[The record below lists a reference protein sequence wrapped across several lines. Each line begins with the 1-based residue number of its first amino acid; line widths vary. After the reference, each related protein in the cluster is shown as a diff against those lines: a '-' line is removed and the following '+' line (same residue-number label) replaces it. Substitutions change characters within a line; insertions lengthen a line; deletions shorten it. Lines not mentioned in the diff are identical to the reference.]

1 MIYQPHHWVR
11 ICERVSDIALTIF
24 PHIKSKKL
32 KSEIISN
39 LFETQSAR
47 YLKEQGFNA
56 ISANSDREPDLLV
69 DDRPCEIKV
78 TGIDHPFTTNAKW
91 MGGKYSKRT
100 SDYIFVM
107 WHYEPTMNTLYGIE
121 QENLS
126 FSVIQCHV
134 NENEW
139 RTIDNGNENYYATI
153 FDLNQILNKDHIV
166 LVGNVRD
173 SMVKCNKV
181 GGSSKSGVSGV
192 VEAIG

>member
-56 ISANSDREPDLLV
+56 ISANSDREPDLLI

-78 TGIDHPFTTNAKW
+78 TGIDIRSQPMQDGWVVSIVK
-91 MGGKYSKRT
+91 
-100 SDYIFVM
+100 
-107 WHYEPTMNTLYGIE
+107 EPVIISLLCGTMNPL
-121 QENLS
+121 
-126 FSVIQCHV
+126 
-134 NENEW
+134 
-139 RTIDNGNENYYATI
+139 
-153 FDLNQILNKDHIV
+153 
-166 LVGNVRD
+166 
-173 SMVKCNKV
+173 
-181 GGSSKSGVSGV
+181 
-192 VEAIG
+192 

>member
-1 MIYQPHHWVR
+1 MIYQPHHWVK

-39 LFETQSAR
+39 LFETQSAV

-69 DDRPCEIKV
+69 NDIPCEIKV

-100 SDYIFVM
+100 SDYAFVM
-107 WHYEPTMNTLYGIE
+107 WHYQGTNNNLYDITPE
-121 QENLS
+121 RIL
-126 FSVIQCHV
+126 FAVLKCHV
-134 NENEW
+134 DENEW

-153 FDLNQILNKDHIV
+153 FELKQILNREHII
-166 LVGNVRD
+166 LVGEHNNHDILCR
-173 SMVKCNKV
+173 NT
-181 GGSSKSGVSGV
+181 
-192 VEAIG
+192 